1 MFVLVQILQNIPT
14 CENLPPTSDDSSC
27 VNLDQIVSNIQNGKK
42 IIKTLK
48 DQWCLKKISTRFRNT
63 RTNLRV
69 LLWTTV

>member
-48 DQWCLKKISTRFRNT
+48 DQWRLKKISTMFRNT
-63 RTNLRV
+63 RTNLRG
-69 LLWTTV
+69 LS